1 MLHQKLSSIRSVWR
15 YYAAISSQKGNY
27 RDWNQGYRRSGTG
40 MEWGRGGRG
49 VDQGGL
55 GSTGPEKDSSEIH
68 CVVKIIHDEKRVVSE
83 RQSGRVA
90 MNSIRLS
97 ALSFCSSK
105 VISHYC
111 AWKRCIVYYFV
122 LLSVCFCRFNCFESL
137 GSWLVCR
144 LLVFGNIDFWTPYWK
159 VCCLACY
166 SPIN

>member
-1 MLHQKLSSIRSVWR
+1 
-15 YYAAISSQKGNY
+15 
-27 RDWNQGYRRSGTG
+27 

-49 VDQGGL
+49 EDQGGL

-97 ALSFCSSK
+97 ALSFCSSY

-122 LLSVCFCRFNCFESL
+122 LLSVCFCRFNCFRIFR
-137 GSWLVCR
+137 VM
-144 LLVFGNIDFWTPYWK
+144 T
-159 VCCLACY
+159 CLQIAGLWEY
-166 SPIN
+166 